1 MNNTKNAD
9 NSEEAAKEAG
19 SSIGKGLTADVAVA
33 VAVNAGVAGYS
44 WILSTCL

>member
-1 MNNTKNAD
+1 MNNTQNAD
-9 NSEEAAKEAG
+9 NSQEAAKEAG
-19 SSIGKGLTADVAVA
+19 SSIGKGLIADVT